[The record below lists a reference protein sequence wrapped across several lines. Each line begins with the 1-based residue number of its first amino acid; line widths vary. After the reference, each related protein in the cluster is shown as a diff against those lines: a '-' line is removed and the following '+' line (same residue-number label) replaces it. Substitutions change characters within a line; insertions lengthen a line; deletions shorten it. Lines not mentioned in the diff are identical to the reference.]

1 MLIERGI
8 TLGVRANMLVFDS
21 EAKPSQF
28 TKRLLALM
36 TTVAKREG
44 FYIKKLYLTDQSFCD
59 VVEWIPGNYF
69 YGDVVPVKFWG
80 IDLEFIEGLEEDE
93 VYIKMYKALGGSF
106 FSSDN
111 QLAIGTDGTN
121 FLLGSY

>member
-8 TLGVRANMLVFDS
+8 TLGIRDNVLLFDG
-21 EAKPSQF
+21 EAPPSRF

-36 TTVAKREG
+36 TTVAKRRG
-44 FYIKKLYLTDQSFCD
+44 FYIKKLYLTDQAFCD

-69 YGDVVPVKFWG
+69 YGDVAPVKFWG
-80 IDLEFIEGLEEDE
+80 IDFEFIEGLEEDE
-93 VYIKMYKALGGSF
+93 VYIKMFKSLGGSLF
-106 FSSDN
+106 NGDN